1 MSIQVARGEYLWM
14 AASAAENLIATIGQ
28 RDPFREQFDRL
39 EDAFTAASDAAANW
53 KTPQEI
59 FEPLRAAGI
68 AGAGQASIAYTQAV
82 LAQQQRERAHIG
94 GAADDPAVQA
104 GEKLLPDVVTSMG
117 SMFSTIVGLVQTIF
131 RVTSLDITVRGL
143 VMNASPN
150 PLTYVFDEGPAD
162 KSHNPYLKNCRSVN
176 GPLGALLPG
185 RQQIADPVTRELQ
198 ECVAVSFWSVA
209 NDQGHT
215 GAFAAVL
222 ADMGMTDH
230 NGNQY
235 ACMGWGV
242 PYSGT
247 ERSIIQAGFS
257 PDAEVFFDSWD
268 TGRTQPESR
277 AQIGASYIVKEK
289 DRLSADEGRFLIVY
303 RGVPQQ

>member
-14 AASAAENLIATIGQ
+14 TASVAEDLVKAIGQ
-28 RDPFREQFDRL
+28 KDTFQEQFDKI
-39 EDAFTAASDAAANW
+39 EDALAAASDAAANW

-68 AGAGQASIAYTQAV
+68 AGAGEASIAYTQAV
-82 LAQQQRERAHIG
+82 LAQQQRERARIG
-94 GAADDPAVQA
+94 GAADDPAAQA
-104 GEKLLPDVVTSMG
+104 AEKLLPDVVTSMG

-131 RVTSLDITVRGL
+131 RVTSRDITVRGL

-150 PLTYVFDEGPAD
+150 PLTYVLDEGPAD
-162 KSHNPYLKNCRSVN
+162 TSSNPYLKNCRSVN

-209 NDQGHT
+209 NDEGHT
-215 GAFAAVL
+215 GAFAAVV
-222 ADMGMTDH
+222 ADMGMTDR

-247 ERSIIQAGFS
+247 ERSIIEAVFE
-257 PDAEVFFDSWD
+257 PDAEAYFDSWD
-268 TGRTQPESR
+268 TGKTQPESR
-277 AQIGASYIVKEK
+277 AEIGASYIIKEK
-289 DRLSADEGRFLIVY
+289 DRLSADEGRFVIVY
-303 RGVPQQ
+303 RGVQSQ